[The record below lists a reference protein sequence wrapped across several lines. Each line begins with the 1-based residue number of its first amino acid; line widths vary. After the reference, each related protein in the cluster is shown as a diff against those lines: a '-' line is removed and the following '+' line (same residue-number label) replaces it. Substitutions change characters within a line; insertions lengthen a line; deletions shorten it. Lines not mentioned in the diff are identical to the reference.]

1 MTHLQEWVD
10 TLLPYMPK
18 AKVTVLCPELIKV
31 VMPADTDNNV
41 FPLKAR
47 DAAIDAGFKLL
58 RAKGLVPDNDSSDD
72 DVNYA
77 EAAGVEW

>member
-1 MTHLQEWVD
+1 MKH
-10 TLLPYMPK
+10 MPGSTIVEETEETCK
-18 AKVTVLCPELIKV
+18 L
-31 VMPADTDNNV
+31 VMKADTDNNV

-58 RAKGLVPDNDSSDD
+58 KAKGLVPENADDSDD

>member
-1 MTHLQEWVD
+1 MHPQEWAERLM
-10 TLLPYMPK
+10 TMMPK
-18 AKVTVLCPELIKV
+18 AKILEETDEIIKI

-58 RAKGLVPDNDSSDD
+58 REKGLVPVADDSDD